1 MILLHITE
9 NEAEQRFDKYL
20 KKLLKNAPSSFLY
33 KMLRKKNIVLN
44 GKKADGSEHL
54 AIGDEVKLFL
64 SEDTYLKFCCA
75 EDRQNF
81 NNLSQLLQ
89 TDMHKSKQNI
99 NSISQLSQTD
109 MHKSKQNIN
118 GISQLSQTDLSKNKR
133 EINSVSH
140 LVQTNLYKDIQNKSY
155 YKSYINAYQAIGDL
169 QIVFENNHILVVN
182 KPAGILSQKASS
194 SDISLNEWLIGYLL
208 VKEKIAPQSLA
219 TFKPSICNR
228 LDRNTS
234 GMVVCGKTLA
244 GSQYLSNLIKN
255 KLLQKY
261 YYCIVSGTVAWDIR
275 SQGYLYKDT
284 SKNKVRIFTNKE
296 DIPQTLQSKTDFID
310 TAFRTVAKKNNIT
323 LLEVQIFTGKT
334 HQIRAHL
341 ASLEHPIIGDAKYGN
356 ISINKSFINQG
367 VQTQLLH
374 CCKLI
379 FPTAADTRFQ
389 DTSQLTLNC
398 DVPQIFKT
406 IIGEDWQ

>member
-75 EDRQNF
+75 EGRQNF
-81 NNLSQLLQ
+81 NNLSHLLQ
-89 TDMHKSKQNI
+89 TNMHKSKQKI
-99 NSISQLSQTD
+99 NS
-109 MHKSKQNIN
+109 
-118 GISQLSQTDLSKNKR
+118 ISQLSQTDLSKNKQ

-182 KPAGILSQKASS
+182 KPAGILSQKASP

-208 VKEKIAPQSLA
+208 TKEKIAPQSLA

-341 ASLEHPIIGDAKYGN
+341 ASLDR
-356 ISINKSFINQG
+356 KS
-367 VQTQLLH
+367 V
-374 CCKLI
+374 
-379 FPTAADTRFQ
+379 
-389 DTSQLTLNC
+389 
-398 DVPQIFKT
+398 V
-406 IIGEDWQ
+406 

>member
-1 MILLHITE
+1 M
-9 NEAEQRFDKYL
+9 
-20 KKLLKNAPSSFLY
+20 
-33 KMLRKKNIVLN
+33 
-44 GKKADGSEHL
+44 
-54 AIGDEVKLFL
+54 
-64 SEDTYLKFCCA
+64 
-75 EDRQNF
+75 
-81 NNLSQLLQ
+81 
-89 TDMHKSKQNI
+89 
-99 NSISQLSQTD
+99 
-109 MHKSKQNIN
+109 
-118 GISQLSQTDLSKNKR
+118 
-133 EINSVSH
+133 
-140 LVQTNLYKDIQNKSY
+140 
-155 YKSYINAYQAIGDL
+155 

-182 KPAGILSQKASS
+182 KPAGILSQKASP

-208 VKEKIAPQSLA
+208 TKEKIAPQSLA

-275 SQGYLYKDT
+275 SQGYLYKDI
-284 SKNKVRIFTNKE
+284 SKNKVRIFTNSE
-296 DIPQTLQSKTDFID
+296 DIPQTLQSKTDYID

-341 ASLEHPIIGDAKYGN
+341 ASLEHPIIGDTKYGN

-389 DTSQLTLNC
+389 DTSQLTLKC